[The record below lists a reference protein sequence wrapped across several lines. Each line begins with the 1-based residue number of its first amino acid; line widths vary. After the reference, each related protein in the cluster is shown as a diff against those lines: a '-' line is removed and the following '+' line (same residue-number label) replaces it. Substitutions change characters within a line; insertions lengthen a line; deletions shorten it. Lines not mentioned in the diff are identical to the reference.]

1 MLGAVFQSADTAP
14 ACAQALKSEGKFVW
28 ACKNYG
34 AGSLRTARP
43 SPAPAA
49 VLLL

>member
-1 MLGAVFQSADTAP
+1 MFGGVFQCADTAP

-34 AGSLRTARP
+34 AAPLRTARP